1 MSEKQNNKDMR
12 SRDQSSEADSKSNQS
27 NKANSQ
33 RRRVPVIVKILAGIV
48 LLIILCAAGYVIY
61 MQANYYRI
69 EDHAALEAENN
80 PEQIL
85 KTDTSYTAVTYN
97 IGFGAYGPDYSFF
110 MDTGEMEDGTST
122 AGKYGKAVSKESVE
136 KNTEGAAEELRS
148 LEADFMLLQEVDVD
162 ADRSYHINQT
172 GELKEEFSDYGNVF
186 ANNFHSAYL
195 FYPFSDPHGAVEA
208 GLLSFS
214 CFRIGEAERRS
225 YPVDNSFFTKF
236 TDLDRCFAVM
246 RLPVEGGKELV
257 LINSHMSAYDEG
269 GLIRAKQ
276 LELLN
281 SVMEE
286 EYQAGNY
293 VIVGGDFNHALGEAA
308 AKGFP
313 SKQKFP
319 AWVAVLS
326 QGDLAE
332 GITIILAENERN
344 VPTCRGADIPYTKGV
359 NFTTV
364 VDGFLVSDNV
374 KATAENVDTDFGYS
388 DHNPVL
394 LRFEL
399 LHE

>member
-1 MSEKQNNKDMR
+1 MMEDNRTNQNDRKKT
-12 SRDQSSEADSKSNQS
+12 A
-27 NKANSQ
+27 
-33 RRRVPVIVKILAGIV
+33 RVRIPVPVKILAG
-48 LLIILCAAGYVIY
+48 LLLLCVICAAGYVIY

-69 EDHAALEAENN
+69 EDEAVLETENN
-80 PEQIL
+80 QKSAL
-85 KTDTSYTAVTYN
+85 KGGETYTAVTYN

-110 MDTGEMEDGTST
+110 MDTGEMEDGTLTS
-122 AGKYGKAVSKESVE
+122 GEYGKAISKESVE
-136 KNTEGAAEELRS
+136 ANIKGAVEELEK
-148 LEADFMLLQEVDVD
+148 LNADFMLLQEVDVD
-162 ADRSYHINQT
+162 ADRSYHIDQM
-172 GELKEEFSDYGNVF
+172 EQLKDHFSDYGNVF

-195 FYPFSDPHGAVEA
+195 FYPFSDPHGAVDA

-214 CFRIGEAERRS
+214 RYQIGEAKRRS
-225 YPVDNSFFTKF
+225 YPVDNSFITKF

-246 RLPVEGGKELV
+246 RLPVEGGRELV
-257 LINSHMSAYDEG
+257 LINSHMSAYDKG
-269 GLIRAKQ
+269 GLIRAQQ

-308 AKGFP
+308 AEGFS

-319 AWVAVLS
+319 EWVSILTEEEM
-326 QGDLAE
+326 AE
-332 GITIILAENERN
+332 GISIVQAENELEA
-344 VPTCRGADIPYTKGV
+344 PTCRGADIPYTKGV

-374 KATAENVDTDFGYS
+374 KAAAENIDTDFGYS

-399 LHE
+399 TE

>member
-1 MSEKQNNKDMR
+1 MKD
-12 SRDQSSEADSKSNQS
+12 NQTGQKEHS
-27 NKANSQ
+27 GTERA
-33 RRRVPVIVKILAGIV
+33 RVPAAVKVLAGLFL
-48 LLIILCAAGYVIY
+48 LLILCIAGYVIY

-69 EDHAALEAENN
+69 EDHTALKTENN
-80 PEQIL
+80 PEQTL
-85 KTDTSYTAVTYN
+85 KAGETYRAVTYN

-110 MDTGEMEDGTST
+110 MDTGEMEDGTET
-122 AGKYGKAVSKESVE
+122 AGEYGKAVSRESVE
-136 KNTEGAAEELRS
+136 ANTEGAVRELKN
-148 LEADFMLLQEVDVD
+148 LDADFLLLQEVDVD
-162 ADRSYHINQT
+162 ADRSYHVNQAE
-172 GELKEEFSDYGNVF
+172 ELKKEFSDYGNVF

-195 FYPFSDPHGAVEA
+195 FYPFSDPHGAVDA
-208 GLLSFS
+208 GLLNFS
-214 CFRIGEAERRS
+214 RYQIAEAERRS
-225 YPVDNSFFTKF
+225 YPVDGSFITKF

-246 RLPVEGGKELV
+246 RLPADNGRELV

-308 AKGFP
+308 AEGFP

-319 AWVAVLS
+319 AWVSILTQEEV
-326 QGDLAE
+326 AE
-332 GITIILAENERN
+332 GIAIVQAENELD
-344 VPTCRGADIPYTKGV
+344 VPTCRGADIPYTKGI

-374 KATAENVDTDFGYS
+374 RAEAENIDTDFGYS
-388 DHNPVL
+388 DHNPVML
-394 LRFEL
+394 KFEL
-399 LHE
+399 VEQQ

>member
-1 MSEKQNNKDMR
+1 MED
-12 SRDQSSEADSKSNQS
+12 SRRNRKKVS
-27 NKANSQ
+27 
-33 RRRVPVIVKILAGIV
+33 VVVKILSGLILLCVICIV
-48 LLIILCAAGYVIY
+48 GYVIY

-69 EDHAALEAENN
+69 EDHAVLEAENN
-80 PEQIL
+80 QKKSL
-85 KTDTSYTAVTYN
+85 KTGETYTAVTYN

-110 MDTGEMEDGTST
+110 MDTGEMADGTAT
-122 AGKYGKAVSKESVE
+122 AGKYGKAVSRESVE
-136 KNTEGAAEELRS
+136 GNTKGAASELEK
-148 LEADFMLLQEVDVD
+148 LKADFILLQEVDVD
-162 ADRSYHINQT
+162 ADRSFHINQL
-172 GELKEEFSDYGNVF
+172 ELLKSRFSDYGNVF

-208 GLLSFS
+208 GLLNLS
-214 CFRIGEAERRS
+214 RYEIGEAERRS
-225 YPVDNSFFTKF
+225 YPVDDSFVTKF

-246 RLPVEGGKELV
+246 RLPVEDGKELV

-269 GLIRAKQ
+269 GRIRARQ
-276 LELLN
+276 LDMLN

-286 EYQAGNY
+286 EYRAGNY

-313 SKQKFP
+313 SEQKYP
-319 AWVAVLS
+319 AWVSILT
-326 QGDLAE
+326 QEEMGE
-332 GITIILAENERN
+332 GISIVRAENELE

-374 KATAENVDTDFGYS
+374 KATAMNVDTDFGYS

-399 LHE
+399 LKQDIK

>member
-1 MSEKQNNKDMR
+1 MKEKVK
-12 SRDQSSEADSKSNQS
+12 RDGQAETKRKRIQ
-27 NKANSQ
+27 
-33 RRRVPVIVKILAGIV
+33 VVFKILAGLILLV
-48 LLIILCAAGYVIY
+48 LLCIAGYIIY

-69 EDHAALEAENN
+69 EDHAKLEVRNN
-80 PEQIL
+80 PKQTLRTGEA
-85 KTDTSYTAVTYN
+85 YTAVTYN

-110 MDTGEMEDGTST
+110 MDTGEMADGTAT
-122 AGKYGKAVSKESVE
+122 AGEYGKAVSKESVE
-136 KNTEGAAEELRS
+136 QNTAGAAKELEK
-148 LEADFMLLQEVDVD
+148 LGADFLLLQEVDVE
-162 ADRSYHINQT
+162 ADRSYHVNQAE
-172 GELKEEFSDYGNVF
+172 ELKDKFADYGNVF

-208 GLLSFS
+208 GLLNFT
-214 CFRIGEAERRS
+214 RYQIAEAERRS
-225 YPVDNSFFTKF
+225 YPVDNSFVTKF

-246 RLPVEGGKELV
+246 RLPVENGRELV

-269 GLIRAKQ
+269 GKIRLQQ

-293 VIVGGDFNHALGEAA
+293 VIVGGDFNHAMGEAVA
-308 AKGFP
+308 EGFP

-319 AWVAVLS
+319 AWVSILT
-326 QGDLAE
+326 QEEMAE
-332 GITIILAENERN
+332 GISIVRAENELE

-364 VDGFLVSDNV
+364 VDGFLVSENV
-374 KATAENVDTDFGYS
+374 KAEAENIDTDFGYS
-388 DHNPVL
+388 DHNPVM

-399 LHE
+399 EK

>member
-1 MSEKQNNKDMR
+1 MMEDNRTNQNDRKKT
-12 SRDQSSEADSKSNQS
+12 A
-27 NKANSQ
+27 
-33 RRRVPVIVKILAGIV
+33 RVRIPVPVKILAG
-48 LLIILCAAGYVIY
+48 LLLLCVICAAGYVIY

-69 EDHAALEAENN
+69 EDEAVLETENN
-80 PEQIL
+80 QKSAL
-85 KTDTSYTAVTYN
+85 KGGETYTAVTYN

-110 MDTGEMEDGTST
+110 MDTGEMEDGTLTS
-122 AGKYGKAVSKESVE
+122 GEYGKAISKESVE
-136 KNTEGAAEELRS
+136 ANTKGAVEELEK
-148 LEADFMLLQEVDVD
+148 LNADFMLLQEVDVD
-162 ADRSYHINQT
+162 ADRSYHIDQM
-172 GELKEEFSDYGNVF
+172 EQLKDHFSDYGNVF

-195 FYPFSDPHGAVEA
+195 FYPFSDPHGAVDA

-214 CFRIGEAERRS
+214 RYQIGEAKRRS
-225 YPVDNSFFTKF
+225 YPVDNSFITKF

-246 RLPVEGGKELV
+246 RLPVEGGRELV
-257 LINSHMSAYDEG
+257 LINSHMSAYDKG
-269 GLIRAKQ
+269 GLIRAQQ

-293 VIVGGDFNHALGEAA
+293 VIVGGDFNHALGEVAA
-308 AKGFP
+308 EGFS

-319 AWVAVLS
+319 EWVSILTEEE
-326 QGDLAE
+326 LAE
-332 GITIILAENERN
+332 GISIVQAENELE

-374 KATAENVDTDFGYS
+374 KAAAENIDTDFGYS

-399 LHE
+399 TE